1 MADQRLNTNPA
12 SSADGTVTNG
22 ESRNNARSKRRGA
35 RSKPHRDVHG
45 NGGNSAHNSPL
56 NSAETQNRATGHV
69 GSNGSNHPAAARSLE
84 EAVLQELERYFI
96 DLEGV
101 TASGVYAMVVR
112 TVERPMLEVVLQ
124 KTGGN
129 QLKAAEVLGIN
140 RNTLRKK
147 IQQHGLTPGKLADTG
162 AGT

>member
-1 MADQRLNTNPA
+1 
-12 SSADGTVTNG
+12 
-22 ESRNNARSKRRGA
+22 
-35 RSKPHRDVHG
+35 
-45 NGGNSAHNSPL
+45 
-56 NSAETQNRATGHV
+56 V

-147 IQQHGLTPGKLADTG
+147 IQHYGLTPGKLADTG